1 MRAFL
6 EMMTVKKVLALDV
19 GNVRIGVAGNDALGI
34 TAQGIETW
42 KRKGLVNDIAHFLEI
57 AKERGAEAFVLG
69 LPKNM
74 DGTEGFQ
81 AEDTRTF
88 GDALKEASGLP
99 IFYVDERL
107 TSKSAHNMLHET
119 GIKQKDHKKVVDK
132 IAAVLIL
139 ETYMQNPE
147 RYWKTEEERP

>member
-1 MRAFL
+1 M
-6 EMMTVKKVLALDV
+6 VKKVLALDV
-19 GNVRIGVAGNDALGI
+19 GNVRIGVAGNDALGL

-42 KRKGLVNDIAHFLEI
+42 KRKGLQNDISHFIE
-57 AKERGAEAFVLG
+57 AARERGAEAFVLG

-74 DGTEGFQ
+74 DGSEGFQ
-81 AEDTRTF
+81 AQDTRAF
-88 GDALKEASGLP
+88 GDALKEASSLP

-119 GIKQKDHKKVVDK
+119 GVKQKDHKKVVDK

-139 ETYMQNPE
+139 ETYMQNPD
-147 RYWKTEEERP
+147 RYWKTEE